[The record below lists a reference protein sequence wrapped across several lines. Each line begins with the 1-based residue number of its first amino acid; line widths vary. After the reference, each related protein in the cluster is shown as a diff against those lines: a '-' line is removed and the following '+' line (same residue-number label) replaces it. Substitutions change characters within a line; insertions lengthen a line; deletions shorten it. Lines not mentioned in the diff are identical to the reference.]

1 MPPIVAWSTVE
12 VSGPNSRPKA
22 AAARFSDAW
31 ITPGSTRARRAS
43 GSMVQDAVELE
54 AVDGDARPHRLTR
67 DAGGGAAGDQRHA
80 VLGGDRRRGVQ
91 VGDRR
96 RDEHHVGDDAVDR
109 GVGRV
114 QPALERRRGDGTG
127 GRAPQR
133 FAGGAPLR
141 RELGDAVAGA
151 HGAKDTASEP
161 ARAESRQPAAHLLEQ
176 AEHHEHPED
185 DEQHPGPDLD
195 GAVVPLHETEA

>member
-31 ITPGSTRARRAS
+31 ITPGSHARGARLRVD
-43 GSMVQDAVELE
+43 GQDAVELE
-54 AVDGDARPHRLTR
+54 AVDDDARADGLTR

-114 QPALERRRGDGTG
+114 EPAL
-127 GRAPQR
+127 
-133 FAGGAPLR
+133 
-141 RELGDAVAGA
+141 
-151 HGAKDTASEP
+151 
-161 ARAESRQPAAHLLEQ
+161 
-176 AEHHEHPED
+176 
-185 DEQHPGPDLD
+185 
-195 GAVVPLHETEA
+195 